1 MPYIPEEGKRR
12 ISATYRMARFNP
24 GEVSGKVFSTTRKG
38 YDPAEVRTFL
48 EMIGRELEAT
58 LEREAELREA
68 LADAEHRA
76 ANPEIDE
83 ATLTTALGKETAKV
97 LRSAHDAAG
106 EVISRAESD
115 ALRTRQQALE
125 EAERIRNQADQYA
138 ADKKSQAD
146 SASADMLKQA
156 NEEVVAKL
164 ESARLE
170 GESMISQSK
179 AECRMMVKEA
189 QELRSKVL
197 GDMSTKRALLK
208 DQIGRL
214 KEAKSRMAD
223 LVLRAKG
230 DIERITEEL
239 LPADSG
245 VLDDLDTGYEDAH
258 TPAGPSLD
266 IGDNGQVHTG
276 GPDGVQA
283 RGGLAGKAVRKDVVV
298 GGNEE
303 PGGIDSPIG
312 GDDSDSGSDD
322 QISDLGSAVEG
333 SRIQLVDEIFA
344 RLRAGRPAREVTRA
358 SAVIGGSTPTRS
370 AQGVLLVASNQQAAG
385 APAGYEDL
393 VPGGEQEEGIPGE
406 QEGEPGTAQGGLVGT
421 GGDTLERVE
430 ELDGEP
436 PSTQDQVQGGGQDG
450 EREGGEND
458 VDHHPLF
465 TARNDA
471 LHDAVDNLSRK
482 LKRTLQDYQNELL
495 DRIRTEKEWNDTM
508 LPSTGER
515 LDSMAMLC
523 ITGVES
529 AVKEGMLSV
538 LRVHSDAA
546 AEVGQE
552 HEKDRKDE
560 KHGKDEQAGK
570 VRTLMESAG
579 ADLRDLAGEIS
590 STILNALSKRIEDG
604 SIDLATADVESLVGH
619 VGAAW
624 REGRGARVEQAVE
637 DRMIAAFSLGQ
648 VVMGQELDIPFRW
661 ISAPPGQGCPD
672 CEDNVLSDPLGGGQ
686 EFPTGHLYPPAHA
699 GCRCLLEP
707 VILLQEAQ

>member
-1 MPYIPEEGKRR
+1 MPEEGKRR
-12 ISATYRMARFNP
+12 ISATYRMARFSP

-38 YDPAEVRTFL
+38 YDPTEVRTFL

-76 ANPEIDE
+76 ANPEMDE
-83 ATLTTALGKETAKV
+83 ATLTTALGKETARV

-125 EAERIRNQADQYA
+125 EAETIRTQADQYA

-189 QELRSKVL
+189 QELRSKIL
-197 GDMSTKRALLK
+197 GDMSARRALLK

-214 KEAKSRMAD
+214 NAAKSRMAD

-230 DIERITEEL
+230 DIKRITEEL
-239 LPADSG
+239 LPEDSA
-245 VLDDLDTGYEDAH
+245 VLDDLDAGYDDAH
-258 TPAGPSLD
+258 ITTSPSLD
-266 IGDNGQVHTG
+266 TGDNGQVHAG
-276 GPDGVQA
+276 GSAGIQA
-283 RGGLAGKAVRKDVVV
+283 RGALAGEAVRKDVVV
-298 GGNEE
+298 SGNEGS
-303 PGGIDSPIG
+303 GGSDSPVDG
-312 GDDSDSGSDD
+312 NDSGSNSDD

-333 SRIQLVDEIFA
+333 SRTQLVDEIFA
-344 RLRAGRPAREVTRA
+344 RLRAAKPV
-358 SAVIGGSTPTRS
+358 
-370 AQGVLLVASNQQAAG
+370 
-385 APAGYEDL
+385 
-393 VPGGEQEEGIPGE
+393 
-406 QEGEPGTAQGGLVGT
+406 AQGGGPDGDRE
-421 GGDTLERVE
+421 GGGQPVA
-430 ELDGEP
+430 
-436 PSTQDQVQGGGQDG
+436 QGGGPDG
-450 EREGGEND
+450 DREGGQHD

-471 LHDAVDNLSRK
+471 LHDAVDSLSRK

-495 DRIRTEKEWNDTM
+495 DRIRTEKGWSDTM
-508 LPSTGER
+508 LPSAGER

-523 ITGVES
+523 IAGVET
-529 AVKEGMLSV
+529 AAKEGMLSV
-538 LRVHSDAA
+538 LCVDSEAGEAA
-546 AEVGQE
+546 DEVGQE
-552 HEKDRKDE
+552 HEKEEKDWKDGQVRK
-560 KHGKDEQAGK
+560 
-570 VRTLMESAG
+570 LMESVG
-579 ADLRDLAGEIS
+579 ADLRDLADEIS

-604 SIDLATADVESLVGH
+604 SIDLATADVDSLVGH

-637 DRMIAAFSLGQ
+637 DRMVAAFSLGQ
-648 VVMGQELDIPFRW
+648 VVTGQEMDIPFRW
-661 ISAPPGQGCPD
+661 ISTTPGQGCPD

-686 EFPTGHLYPPAHA
+686 EFPTGHLYPPAHT

-707 VILLQEAQ
+707 AILLREIQ